1 MHRDLKET
9 NIFIYRDE
17 EESKYRCKIGDFTTI
32 RDYNNLSYSK
42 MEFTTFTGTK

>member
-17 EESKYRCKIGDFTTI
+17 KESKYRCKIGDVTTI
-32 RDYNNLSYSK
+32 RDHNNLS
-42 MEFTTFTGTK
+42 